1 MNKNNPELMPS
12 FRSEKEFEEFFQPQK
27 ELCDKYRGSDG
38 MLSFNNTDELRDLTL
53 DLMSTVSP
61 AVGFL
66 PIQMDVDSGKD
77 LVFGVGAV
85 FED

>member
-1 MNKNNPELMPS
+1 MKQPELMPS
-12 FRSEKEFEEFFQPQK
+12 FQSEKEFEEFFRQQK
-27 ELCDKYRGSDG
+27 ELCEKHRDAIGV
-38 MLSFNNTDELRDLTL
+38 LSFNNTDELRDLTL